1 MSRRTGYRN
10 PKDHGTHII
19 VGEGRSE
26 KIYFDR
32 IRSDYSNLL
41 IHTADSKGG
50 DIDRIKKGV
59 NCEMSSFKKGDSVY
73 VVMDMDTKT
82 AKEIAE
88 FDEWCSKKGVELHL
102 FNPSFEVF
110 LLMHYDDV
118 SGSLSQ
124 EDLEQSITNHIGR
137 KYDKGRGI
145 SLDEAMICDA
155 VLRASKALPEKHST
169 VKDVALKPGTTTV
182 HKLVKELADKLRFD

>member
-10 PKDHGTHII
+10 PKDHDTHII

-88 FDEWCSKKGVELHL
+88 FDE
-102 FNPSFEVF
+102 
-110 LLMHYDDV
+110 
-118 SGSLSQ
+118 
-124 EDLEQSITNHIGR
+124 
-137 KYDKGRGI
+137 
-145 SLDEAMICDA
+145 
-155 VLRASKALPEKHST
+155 
-169 VKDVALKPGTTTV
+169 
-182 HKLVKELADKLRFD
+182 